1 MIAARTPGEMDAT
14 NILDRY
20 KTQQS
25 LRGSIKTNEI
35 KSRLKASVDV
45 NENYS
50 SEGSEEDVQVRE
62 LSEISMAAVLPAG
75 EYDPTRESQ
84 NMML

>member
-1 MIAARTPGEMDAT
+1 MIAARTTGEMDAT

-50 SEGSEEDVQVRE
+50 SVGSEEDE
-62 LSEISMAAVLPAG
+62 
-75 EYDPTRESQ
+75 
-84 NMML
+84 